1 MVAASLVPVSISPT
15 TAAILALLLLCAL
28 LLLERR
34 VESRAQRRFEAW
46 QARDLGR
53 LQAQIEETGR
63 LQAQAEQV
71 RWRAEQEAAIRAD
84 AALRSTGVLRGRAA
98 EQLVPFLPDFPWDPR
113 DARFLGSPVD
123 LVVFDGL
130 SGGGV
135 REIVF
140 VEVKT
145 GSSSLSGRERSLRD
159 AVRGRRIAWREWRV
173 PSPPT

>member
-1 MVAASLVPVSISPT
+1 MTISPPL
-15 TAAILALLLLCAL
+15 AAILTLLMLCAL
-28 LLLERR
+28 LILERR
-34 VESRAQRRFEAW
+34 VESRAQRRLEAW

-53 LQAQIEETGR
+53 FQAQIEETAR

-84 AALRSTGVLRGRAA
+84 AGARSVGVLRGRAA
-98 EQLVPFLPDFPWDPR
+98 EQLVPFLPGFPWDPR

-123 LVVFDGL
+123 LVIFDGL
-130 SGGGV
+130 SEGAV

-145 GSSSLSGRERSLRD
+145 GSSSLSGRERALRD
-159 AVRGRRIAWREWRV
+159 AVRERRIAWREWRV
-173 PSPPT
+173 PGPST